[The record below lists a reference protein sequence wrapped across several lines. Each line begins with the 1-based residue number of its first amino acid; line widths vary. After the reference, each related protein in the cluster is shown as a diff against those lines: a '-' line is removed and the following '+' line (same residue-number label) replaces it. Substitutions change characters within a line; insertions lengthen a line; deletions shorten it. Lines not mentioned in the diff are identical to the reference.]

1 MSRTSRFI
9 SYAALTRFALL
20 QEAIRLTSH
29 DWITALQDPAER
41 AGGLWDLVED
51 YCLQQFA
58 QLPIDDQL
66 GRSGITVRLQPAV
79 RVLPD
84 WQRLLPARVGSTPA
98 PFRSVAVQRTP
109 A

>member
-9 SYAALTRFALL
+9 SYAALSHFARCRENLHL
-20 QEAIRLTSH
+20 APH
-29 DWITALQDPAER
+29 DWSTALQDPAER

-66 GRSGITVRLQPAV
+66 GRSGLTVQLQSAVRL
-79 RVLPD
+79 LPD
-84 WQRLLPARVGSTPA
+84 WQRLLPSRVGATAA
-98 PFRSVAVQRTP
+98 PFRIVQRTS